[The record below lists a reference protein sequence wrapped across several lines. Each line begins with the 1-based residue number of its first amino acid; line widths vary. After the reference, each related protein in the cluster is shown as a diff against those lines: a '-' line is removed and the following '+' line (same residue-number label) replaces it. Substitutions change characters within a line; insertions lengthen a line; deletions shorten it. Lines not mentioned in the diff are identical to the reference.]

1 MAVSPGCGRRV
12 CDRDV
17 VGGSYTIGMQERC
30 PVSLHGDGP
39 LNLHVSSNSTLQVR
53 FDHDPHS
60 VPGGRVEVLFSPTRD
75 LGI

>member
-1 MAVSPGCGRRV
+1 VA
-12 CDRDV
+12 
-17 VGGSYTIGMQERC
+17 GGSAIKMWRGVEHDGMQERC

-60 VPGGRVEVLFSPTRD
+60 VPGGRVEVLFSPTCD